1 MVVRKMETFGSSPFL
16 PPPALMIWRR
26 ENERMRERLIKRK
39 DVYLFCGKRG
49 GASLGSG
56 ETFFFSLSEGASISP
71 SRANA
76 AFVGKKTK
84 KRTISESKKKREER
98 R

>member
-49 GASLGSG
+49 GG
-56 ETFFFSLSEGASISP
+56 EP
-71 SRANA
+71 W
-76 AFVGKKTK
+76 
-84 KRTISESKKKREER
+84 KRGNVFLFPI
-98 R
+98 